1 LFQFS
6 AVIPAY
12 ASGDLREDNTS
23 GGEEEID
30 GGEGGG

>member
-1 LFQFS
+1 M
-6 AVIPAY
+6 Y
-12 ASGDLREDNTS
+12 AGGDLREDNTS